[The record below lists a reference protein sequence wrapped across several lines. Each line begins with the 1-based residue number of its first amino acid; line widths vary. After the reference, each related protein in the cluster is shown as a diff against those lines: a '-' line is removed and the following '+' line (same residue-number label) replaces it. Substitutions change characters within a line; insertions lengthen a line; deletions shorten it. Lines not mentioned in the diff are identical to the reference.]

1 MNVQLTAHNEI
12 KSFSPT
18 ESLTFHAFL
27 NKRPQRTSR
36 STAAAALLLRGLT
49 TNMPFEKCNAKEN
62 TKLQTEADD
71 EGTIFS
77 SPYEDFNPS
86 NQSCSKACVGGQ
98 GEERVTLF
106 IVHRHRDCSRSQ
118 AGKVTSV
125 RERKSERKWLGKD
138 NCRIC
143 ILQKRIPFMQ
153 DATSSMEK
161 VFHPWSWMTQLLWN
175 SHLPMF
181 VLCGSVTRWFA
192 VLIIRAL
199 SAQVRTLP
207 AFIYLD
213 LCHL

>member
-1 MNVQLTAHNEI
+1 M
-12 KSFSPT
+12 
-18 ESLTFHAFL
+18 
-27 NKRPQRTSR
+27 
-36 STAAAALLLRGLT
+36 
-49 TNMPFEKCNAKEN
+49 
-62 TKLQTEADD
+62 QTEADD

-125 RERKSERKWLGKD
+125 RERNSERKWLGKD

-143 ILQKRIPFMQ
+143 ILQKRIPFTQ
-153 DATSSMEK
+153 DATFSMEK

-181 VLCGSVTRWFA
+181 VLCGSVSRWFA

-207 AFIYLD
+207 AFIYLV